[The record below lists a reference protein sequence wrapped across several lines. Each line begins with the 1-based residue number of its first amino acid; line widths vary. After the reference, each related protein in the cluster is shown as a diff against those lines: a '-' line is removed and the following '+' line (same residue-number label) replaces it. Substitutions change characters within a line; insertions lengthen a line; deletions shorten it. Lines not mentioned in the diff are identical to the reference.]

1 MSNFLSNHFHTKR
14 LYVHMFDIAD
24 TAFSYGRGS
33 TVCWSLQDFPRQ
45 KKVLCVWSKM
55 QILHFYFVG
64 QYCKLVI
71 EPLKFMK
78 YFLIGYIMIPTI
90 VKEKE
95 TFVPETFELNER
107 NKQNLQNIWKFF
119 VGMSLPKFLNTLY
132 RLNKFSSNIFSSKY
146 PFSQIQILKK
156 TLS

>member
-1 MSNFLSNHFHTKR
+1 
-14 LYVHMFDIAD
+14 
-24 TAFSYGRGS
+24 
-33 TVCWSLQDFPRQ
+33 
-45 KKVLCVWSKM
+45 
-55 QILHFYFVG
+55 
-64 QYCKLVI
+64 
-71 EPLKFMK
+71 MK